1 MRTWYSSIIFF
12 LLGDLAA
19 ADATAGHPDVDPS
32 SELRDGLSALFATPV
47 LSAALRDC
55 EADADVLL
63 RDVAPDIDADWRTY
77 LASPD
82 RPDYED
88 PGDLNDGFF
97 RWQMRAG
104 AWQRQLTPDRRVA
117 ADESAEAA
125 VHASRLTGAHGELER
140 AAPHRGRWMDAARPT
155 PWSRADIEALRR
167 QAAEDDAT
175 TSRKRACARGP
186 TTIRDHRAAAAGDD
200 DSEHETQISAL
211 KRRAD
216 ANV

>member
-1 MRTWYSSIIFF
+1 MRTWYSTLFFF

-47 LSAALRDC
+47 LSAALRDY

-82 RPDYED
+82 RPDYDD

-104 AWQRQLTPDRRVA
+104 AWIRSPAGTRI
-117 ADESAEAA
+117 
-125 VHASRLTGAHGELER
+125 R
-140 AAPHRGRWMDAARPT
+140 AALARAARPR
-155 PWSRADIEALRR
+155 S
-167 QAAEDDAT
+167 
-175 TSRKRACARGP
+175 
-186 TTIRDHRAAAAGDD
+186 
-200 DSEHETQISAL
+200 
-211 KRRAD
+211 
-216 ANV
+216 